1 MKSLVWLRS
10 DIRLDD
16 NPAIKNAFI
25 QSEFVHV
32 LYLYS
37 KKQLKLHNESDIKIS
52 FLIENLKD
60 LGNSLD
66 SLNVGLTIIETD
78 GFLNDPKEVLKFF
91 ENNNFDK
98 LFFNNTFGVDENN
111 RDSEIIKLLEDKRY
125 EYEHFDDQILFKPGS
140 IQTNEGKP
148 YSVFTPFK
156 RKWLEFFN
164 IDLLDMEYSY
174 SAKNKKCLESNI
186 DNFNFSHTYS
196 LDSNL
201 WKVGEKGAKYVLDD
215 FLKSKASHY
224 DKNRNDPIQEGTSRI
239 SPYLALGI
247 LSSKRCILEGI
258 KLNNLDIYSGNKGI
272 LKWIDEIVWREFYRN
287 IMHAFPKVSMGK
299 PFQAYTDN
307 IDWRY
312 NEFELTA
319 WQSGNT
325 GFPIIDAAMRQMLN
339 EGWMHNRLR
348 MVVAMFFTKNMLH
361 DWRLGEKFFMENLID
376 ADFSS
381 NNGGWQWSASTGT
394 DAAPYFRIFNPIT
407 QSKNFDKNGE
417 FIKKFIPE
425 LKDLDAS
432 VIHEPPANIRDH
444 LNYPQPILD
453 LKESRLRAIEA
464 FKNAKDLA

>member
-32 LYLYS
+32 LYLFS
-37 KKQLKLHNESDIKIS
+37 QKQLKRHNESDIKIS

-60 LGNSLD
+60 LANSLEG
-66 SLNVGLTIIETD
+66 LNVGLSIIETN
-78 GFLNDPKEVLKFF
+78 GFSDDPKEIIRFF
-91 ENNNFDK
+91 EDNNFDK
-98 LFFNNTFGVDENN
+98 LFFNNTFGIDENN
-111 RDSEIIKLLEDKRY
+111 RDAEIIKLFKEKNYDF
-125 EYEHFDDQILFKPGS
+125 EHFDDQILFKPGS
-140 IQTNEGKP
+140 IQTNECKP

-164 IDLLDMEYSY
+164 LDLLDIEYAY

-201 WKVGEKGAKYVLDD
+201 WKVGEKGARYVLDD
-215 FLKSKASHY
+215 FLKSKASFY
-224 DKNRNDPIQEGTSRI
+224 DKNRNDPILEGTSRI

-299 PFQAYTDN
+299 PFQAYTEKIN
-307 IDWRY
+307 WRY
-312 NEFELTA
+312 NESELKA
-319 WQSGNT
+319 WQTGNT
-325 GFPIIDAAMRQMLN
+325 GFPIIDAAMKQMLQ

-348 MVVAMFFTKNMLH
+348 MVVAMFLSKNLLI
-361 DWRLGEKFFMENLID
+361 DWRKGEKFFMQHLID
-376 ADFSS
+376 GDLAS

-394 DAAPYFRIFNPIT
+394 DAAPYFRIMNPET
-407 QSKNFDKNGE
+407 QSLKFDAQGE
-417 FIKKFIPE
+417 YIKKWLPQ
-425 LKDLDAS
+425 LKDCPIS
-432 VIHEPPANIRDH
+432 EIHMPSNPEQYGYVR
-444 LNYPQPILD
+444 PIVD
-453 LKESRLRAIEA
+453 LKKSRQAAIDA
-464 FKNAKDLA
+464 FGNLKKG

>member
-1 MKSLVWLRS
+1 MKSLVWLRN

-16 NPAIKNAFI
+16 NPAIKNAFM
-25 QSEFVHV
+25 QSDSVHIV
-32 LYLYS
+32 YLYS

-52 FLIENLKD
+52 FLIENIKD
-60 LGNSLD
+60 LGSSLD
-66 SLNVGLTIIETD
+66 ELNVGLTIIESN
-78 GFLNDPKEVLKFF
+78 GFSSDPNEIIRFF
-91 ENNNFDK
+91 ENKNFDK

-111 RDSEIIKLLEDKRY
+111 RDAEIIKLLEDKNY
-125 EYEHFDDQILFKPGS
+125 EYEQFDDQVLFSPGY
-140 IQTNEGKP
+140 IHTNEGKP

-164 IDLLDMEYSY
+164 LDYLDIEYDY
-174 SAKNKKCLESNI
+174 SPKNKKCIDSNI

-196 LDSNL
+196 FDPRL
-201 WKVGEKGAKYVLDD
+201 WRVGEKGAKFILDD
-215 FLKSKASHY
+215 FLKTKASCY
-224 DKNRNDPIQEGTSRI
+224 DKNRNDPILEGTSRI
-239 SPYLALGI
+239 SPYLALGV
-247 LSSKRCILEGI
+247 LSSKRCILEAI
-258 KLNNLDIYSGNKGI
+258 KFNNLDIYGGNKGI

-307 IDWRY
+307 INWRY
-312 NEFELTA
+312 NESELMA
-319 WQSGNT
+319 WQTGYT
-325 GFPIIDAAMRQMLN
+325 GFPIIDAAIRQMLQ

-361 DWRLGEKFFMENLID
+361 DWRVGEKFFMENLID
-376 ADFSS
+376 GDFAS

-417 FIKKFIPE
+417 FIKKYIPE

-432 VIHEPPANIRDH
+432 VIHEPPSNIRDH
-444 LNYPQPILD
+444 LNYPQPILN

-464 FKNAKDLA
+464 FKNAKDIA